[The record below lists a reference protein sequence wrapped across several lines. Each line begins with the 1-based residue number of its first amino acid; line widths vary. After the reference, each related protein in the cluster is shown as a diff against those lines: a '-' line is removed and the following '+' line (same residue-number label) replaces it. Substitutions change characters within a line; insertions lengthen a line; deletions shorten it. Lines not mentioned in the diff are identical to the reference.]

1 MPGDTT
7 DSERNELLV
16 NVLSPRVDTVSIKV
30 RCDSCD
36 TVNHWQRWQMS
47 ELPECPGES
56 GCVCWHCGDRNAP
69 PSVGMAIYDWL
80 VQVMDM
86 DQERSK

>member
-1 MPGDTT
+1 
-7 DSERNELLV
+7 
-16 NVLSPRVDTVSIKV
+16 
-30 RCDSCD
+30 
-36 TVNHWQRWQMS
+36 MS